1 MDYQAVSNFTL
12 TIAASQTSGTGTF
25 EFTPISDGA
34 AESDE
39 TVRLSGSTTDLGS
52 ATADLTITEAAA
64 TGFTLG
70 VNPASVA
77 EGAGATTVTVT
88 ATLNGAALETATEVT
103 VSDAGTG
110 SATTAVDYQAVSN
123 FTLTIDDE
131 RDGDVR
137 RERRGDG
144 DGPGETA
151 DDDHEAAATGFT
163 LGVTRRAWRRTRGRR
178 R

>member
-1 MDYQAVSNFTL
+1 MNPASVAEGAGATTVTVTATLNGAALETATEVTVSDAGTGSATTAVDYQAVSNFTL

-88 ATLNGAALETATEVT
+88 ATLNGAALETAT
-103 VSDAGTG
+103 
-110 SATTAVDYQAVSN
+110 
-123 FTLTIDDE
+123 
-131 RDGDVR
+131 R
-137 RERRGDG
+137 
-144 DGPGETA
+144 
-151 DDDHEAAATGFT
+151 
-163 LGVTRRAWRRTRGRR
+163 
-178 R
+178 